1 MSSLHCM
8 YIGHPGVVL
17 FSLLFSLYANDSF
30 SKDLSVRIVMFDDG
44 LKSALS
50 RTQMWSWTAGPVGQ
64 SDQPRAEYAQNCSSN
79 SGVEESLSIMPACH
93 NLPRSKVVTPYR
105 HYYQRGRAEPAPAQ
119 EVQPAS
125 GGDDLFNSGIIQ
137 YCLDQHPCR
146 TRTDYDGQWS
156 LQEKQ
161 IQSQDTSRQY
171 HSIPSGRCYRAP
183 FAQKSSHLYSSFPQ
197 AITLINI

>member
-17 FSLLFSLYANDSF
+17 FSLLFSLYANDCF

-44 LKSALS
+44 LKLALS
-50 RTQMWSWTAGPVGQ
+50 RTQMWGWTAGPVGQ

-93 NLPRSKVVTPYR
+93 NLPRSKVVTQYR
-105 HYYQRGRAEPAPAQ
+105 HYYQKGRAEPAPAQ

-137 YCLDQHPCR
+137 FVLC
-146 TRTDYDGQWS
+146 S
-156 LQEKQ
+156 LM
-161 IQSQDTSRQY
+161 SVLFGSASMQDKNRLRWTVSAGKTN
-171 HSIPSGRCYRAP
+171 PESGH
-183 FAQKSSHLYSSFPQ
+183 KQ
-197 AITLINI
+197 AISLHTLW

>member
-105 HYYQRGRAEPAPAQ
+105 HYYQRGRAEPAPVQ

-137 YCLDQHPCR
+137 FVLC
-146 TRTDYDGQWS
+146 S
-156 LQEKQ
+156 LM
-161 IQSQDTSRQY
+161 SVLFGSASMQDKNRLWWTVKSAGKTN
-171 HSIPSGRCYRAP
+171 PESGH
-183 FAQKSSHLYSSFPQ
+183 KQ
-197 AITLINI
+197 AISLHTLW